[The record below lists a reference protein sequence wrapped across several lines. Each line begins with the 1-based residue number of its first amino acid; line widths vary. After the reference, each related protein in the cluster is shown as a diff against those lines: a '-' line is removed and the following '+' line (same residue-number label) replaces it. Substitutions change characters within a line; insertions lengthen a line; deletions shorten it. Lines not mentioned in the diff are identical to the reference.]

1 MLLVC
6 DRSNVGADQRREPR
20 PWRRQRRANIDPER
34 VLHVGRRMVRRIAEL
49 AEVVL
54 LDLDLG
60 AVVHREAE
68 AHEHVDDLVA
78 HDRDGVRVAERPL
91 QPRRKREVEREPR

>member
-6 DRSNVGADQRREPR
+6 ERSSRRGAARLRRGAPR
-20 PWRRQRRANIDPER
+20 RPRT

-49 AEVVL
+49 AEIVL
-54 LDLDLG
+54 LELDLG

-78 HDRDGVRVAERPL
+78 HDRDGVRMAELAPAGA
-91 QPRRKREVEREPR
+91 PAA